1 MDNFNFENKK
11 KKKLRKEPIY
21 IAICILCLAIGGAG
35 GYFYRGKDVSHMT
48 TSQDDTYSQI
58 SQIIESGFFDTTESE
73 YTLKQRMIGG
83 MVAGLGDIHTT
94 YLSGQQSQE
103 LKTSID
109 GSFVGIGITFTTIHA
124 GGLVLDVY
132 KGTPAQE
139 AGILAGDLITRVEG
153 TSVAGYTSDKIKS
166 VVQGEKGTEVALTVL
181 RNGKPMEVK
190 VKRNSLETSAY
201 FEVRQSGSQ
210 KIGYLCLTTFG
221 EDTDS
226 IVENALKEFKSQ
238 KIENIVI
245 DLRDNG
251 GGYLDAAKSIL
262 DMFIPEGEIMVQV
275 ESKNGNKDVYKAK
288 KGQKYSFEHGYIL
301 VDGSSASASE
311 VMTGALKDILNYQ
324 VVGEKTYG
332 KGTVQTQKTLSDSSV
347 LKYTTARWLT
357 PKGTWVNGQGITPD
371 YEVKMTTIHNFHV
384 GEMKNAY
391 KYDQVDDNIKYMQEM
406 LKELGYQV
414 DRQDGY
420 FSKATQNAL
429 TTFEKN
435 YGLKQD
441 GVYDEN
447 DATILLSAL
456 AYHVN
461 QELEDKVYQKVEELV
476 K

>member
-21 IAICILCLAIGGAG
+21 IAICILCLAVGGIG
-35 GYFYRGKDVSHMT
+35 GYFYRDKDVSNIT
-48 TSQDDTYSQI
+48 TSQDSVYSQI
-58 SQIIESGFFDTTESE
+58 AQVIENSFFDTTETD

-83 MVAGLGDIHTT
+83 MIAGLGDIHTT
-94 YLSGQQSQE
+94 YLSSQQSQE

-109 GSFVGIGITFTTIHA
+109 GSFVGIGITFTTVHA
-124 GGLVLDVY
+124 GGLILDVY

-139 AGILAGDLITRVEG
+139 AGLLEGDLITRVEG

-166 VVQGEKGTEVALTVL
+166 AVQGEKGTEVALTVL
-181 RNGKPMEVK
+181 RNGKSMEMK
-190 VKRNSLETSAY
+190 VKRNSVETSAY
-201 FEVRQSGSQ
+201 YEIRQSGNK

-226 IVENALKEFKSQ
+226 IVESALKEFTSQ

-245 DLRDNG
+245 DLRGNG
-251 GGYLDAAKSIL
+251 GGYLEAAKSIL
-262 DMFIPEGEIMVQV
+262 DMFLPEGEIMVQV
-275 ESKNGNKDVYKAK
+275 EAKNGDKEIYKAK

-301 VDGSSASASE
+301 VDGNSASASE

-324 VVGEKTYG
+324 VIGEKTYG
-332 KGTVQTQKTLSDSSV
+332 KGTVQSQKTLSDSSV
-347 LKYTTARWLT
+347 LKYTSARWLT
-357 PKGTWVNGQGITPD
+357 PKGTWVNGEGITPD
-371 YEVKMTTIHNFHV
+371 YEVKMTTIRDFHV
-384 GEMKNAY
+384 GEMKKSY

-429 TTFEKN
+429 KTFEKTF
-435 YGLKQD
+435 GLKED
-441 GVYDEN
+441 GIYDEN

-456 AYHVN
+456 SYHVN
-461 QELEDKVYQKVEELV
+461 QDIEDKVYQKVEELV